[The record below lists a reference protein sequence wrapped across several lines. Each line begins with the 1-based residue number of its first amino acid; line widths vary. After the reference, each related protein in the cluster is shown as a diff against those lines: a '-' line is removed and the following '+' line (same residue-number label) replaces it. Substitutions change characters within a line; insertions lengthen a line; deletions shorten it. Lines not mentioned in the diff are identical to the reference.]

1 MHTYFVRFWV
11 SGIGMLEESIRAY
24 TPLDAQ
30 KAVRSQYGGSQVII
44 HDCRQVG

>member
-1 MHTYFVRFWV
+1 MHTYLVRFWV

-30 KAVRSQYGGSQVII
+30 KAVQGRYRGSQVIV
-44 HDCRQVG
+44 HDCR